1 MEARAYSWS
10 SSLNCVE
17 VSSTAVRVI
26 TEELMGSMGTTA
38 SDYAYAV
45 FHQPNAKFPVKVG
58 KQLGFSYEQLEP
70 GLLVNEIG
78 NTYAGSSMTGLTAV
92 LEVAQPGDRI
102 LLVSFGSGAG
112 SDAFSLR
119 ATEALSVRRQLA
131 PSTRAY
137 VDRRVEIDYATYAR
151 FRKKLMLV

>member
-1 MEARAYSWS
+1 M
-10 SSLNCVE
+10 
-17 VSSTAVRVI
+17 
-26 TEELMGSMGTTA
+26 
-38 SDYAYAV
+38 
-45 FHQPNAKFPVKVG
+45 
-58 KQLGFSYEQLEP
+58 GFSREQLAP

-119 ATEALSVRRQLA
+119 ATDALLERRHLA
-131 PSTRAY
+131 PATRTY
-137 VDRRVEIDYATYAR
+137 IERRVEIDYAIYAR
-151 FRKKLMLV
+151 FRKKLLVT